1 MIEDAAA
8 ALASS
13 WRRAVVRA
21 VRSVQFGSVEI
32 VIHDG
37 RVVQVETREKVR
49 FDEAGRR
56 RPGIRRRVDGE
67 AWPGPPQERRHRA
80 DE

>member
-1 MIEDAAA
+1 MLEDGPSPAVIEPEP
-8 ALASS
+8 S
-13 WRRAVVRA
+13 WRRAVLRA

-56 RPGIRRRVDGE
+56 RPETRRRIDG
-67 AWPGPPQERRHRA
+67 
-80 DE
+80 

>member
-1 MIEDAAA
+1 MIEDGVAGP
-8 ALASS
+8 ASS

-21 VRSVQFGSVEI
+21 VRNVQFGSVEI

-49 FDEAGRR
+49 FHEAGRR

>member
-1 MIEDAAA
+1 MKGDVADGPG
-8 ALASS
+8 SS

-32 VIHDG
+32 VIHEG

-56 RPGIRRRVDGE
+56 RPGIRRRVDEQG
-67 AWPGPPQERRHRA
+67 WPGPPQERRHRA

>member
-1 MIEDAAA
+1 MIEDTAAGP
-8 ALASS
+8 ASS

-49 FDEAGRR
+49 FEEVGRR
-56 RPGIRRRVDGE
+56 RPGIRRRIAGE
-67 AWPGPPQERRHRA
+67 AWPGPPHERRHRA

>member
-1 MIEDAAA
+1 MIENSAAGPT
-8 ALASS
+8 SS
-13 WRRAVVRA
+13 WWRAVLRA
-21 VRSVQFGSVEI
+21 VRTVEFGSVEI

-56 RPGIRRRVDGE
+56 RPGIRRRIDGE